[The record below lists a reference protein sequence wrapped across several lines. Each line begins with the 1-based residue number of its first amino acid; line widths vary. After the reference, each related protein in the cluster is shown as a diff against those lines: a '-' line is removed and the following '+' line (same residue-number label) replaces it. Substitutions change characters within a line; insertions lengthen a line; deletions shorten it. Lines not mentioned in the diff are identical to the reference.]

1 VSPAALRWLERVHAI
16 VAWAATVALL
26 GAAFLGARARPLFP
40 RRAAR
45 IAGATAVGL
54 LGAAGGLGLALHE
67 PYRERL
73 RQRLFLGA
81 PALGWLFERKQ
92 SAAFAAVL
100 LAVSA
105 LATRAYLERVGPA
118 APGARDLRRSA
129 ALAWTASAALA
140 LAASIASAIV
150 ARRAHF

>member
-1 VSPAALRWLERVHAI
+1 MTPAVLRSLEGAHAV
-16 VAWAATVALL
+16 VAWAATIALL
-26 GAAFLGARARPLFP
+26 VTAWIVVRSTST

-45 IAGATAVGL
+45 RAGATAIGL
-54 LGAAGGLGLALHE
+54 VCAAAALGLALHD
-67 PYRERL
+67 PYRSRL
-73 RQRLFLGA
+73 RQRLFLGS

-92 SAAFAAVL
+92 NAAFAAVFL
-100 LAVSA
+100 GLSA
-105 LATRAYLERVGPA
+105 MCTLVCLERGGPY